1 MSPARLKSLEL
12 VGYKTFASKTTL
24 EFAERIT
31 AVVGP
36 NGSGKSNIA
45 DALRWVLGEQ
55 AYGLMR
61 GRKTDDMIFSGSET
75 RARAGMASATVTFDN
90 SEGWLPIDF
99 SEVSITR
106 RAYRDGQNEY
116 LVNGQKVRL
125 RDVTELLSR
134 SGLAERT
141 YTVIGQGM
149 VDAALSLR
157 AEDRRALFEE
167 AAGISLYRQRREQSL
182 RRLEATRRNLERVE
196 DILAELA
203 PRLRSLERQAQ
214 RAGEYEQVRADL
226 RVILREWYGY
236 HWHRAQ
242 QEYLDSLAFA
252 SQQEKTLAAAR
263 QRQAGLDRQLAEV
276 RDRLNGLRARLASW
290 HRQLAELHSRRETAT
305 RELAVSDERQRA
317 LREQQDRLR
326 HDLSQRQEELAL
338 ERERRQEA
346 EVKAARLEAET
357 ADAETQAEAARAAL
371 AARLAQRAELEV
383 ELAALRQSLEAANT
397 RKIELATLQ
406 ADLSTRLEKQGAAQ
420 SEIAAAVQ
428 AAETAQAEAAARL
441 AAAEE
446 GDARAEAE
454 LAAAEARLEAART
467 RLKELEEARSTAQ
480 TERGRLE
487 ADAARL
493 QAQLDVLAQAE
504 ASLSGYASG
513 AKALLEAARGGRLAG
528 AHGALSSHLNVPPEY
543 ETAIAAALG
552 PYVDAV
558 LVQGGSDSDQALAL
572 LEAEPARAALLPLD
586 ALQPPTP
593 LTAPNDPDC
602 LGVAARLVS
611 APPELRPALDLLLG
625 NTLVV
630 RDRRAARRL
639 LAGQPAAAR
648 AVSLRGEVFAASGAI
663 VVDTESSAATLSR
676 PRQRQELEEA
686 IETNRQARAAAEEQ
700 RAALANR
707 QQTAETEQNTAEQ
720 TLRETRRRREQAARS
735 HQEAGLAHEDAQ
747 RQADWQRN
755 RQTALQQEL
764 SQAAGQIELLQ
775 QEAAELAESTE
786 QANAHLRARNAELA
800 ALTLDEQQA
809 EVQHWETQ
817 VAVSQRAL
825 ADAQTA
831 LAERQQAHQRAQEQ
845 TATLQTSETEVQE
858 ALTALRTAVTDMR
871 AAEGDIGGELSALT
885 TLIDPAEAELR
896 QTEDQQTALETTEAQ
911 TRQTLNNAERGH
923 TQAQITLARR
933 QEALDSLRR
942 RIEDDFGLVD
952 FTYEKEV
959 TGPTPLPLGDMVER
973 LPAVQA
979 IAPDLEE
986 RLKQQRMQLRRMGA
1000 VNPDAQSE
1008 YKQVRERHDSM
1019 VSQVDDLQKA
1029 ESDIRE
1035 VIAELDSLMDREFR
1049 KTFDTVAAEFRE
1061 IFARLFPGGQARLL
1075 LTEAEEAEDIGI
1087 DIEARLPGKRMQRL
1101 ALLSGG
1107 ERSLTA
1113 TALVFSLLKA
1123 SPTPFCVMD
1132 EVDAALDEANVERLR
1147 ELLQEL
1153 SQQTQFVIITH
1164 NRSTV
1169 QAAEVIY
1176 GITMGR
1182 DTTSQ
1187 SISLRLEQVD
1197 ETYA

>member
-12 VGYKTFASKTTL
+12 VGYKTFASKTRL

-90 SEGWLPIDF
+90 TEGWLPIDF

-116 LVNGQKVRL
+116 LINSQKVRL
-125 RDVTELLSR
+125 RDVSELLAR

-149 VDAALSLR
+149 VDAALSLK

-167 AAGISLYRQRREQSL
+167 AAGISLYRQRREQAL
-182 RRLEATRRNLERVE
+182 RRLDATKRNLERVQ

-226 RVILREWYGY
+226 REILREWYGY

-242 QEYLDSLAFA
+242 QEYLDGLTYAT
-252 SQQEKTLAAAR
+252 QQEKTLATARAR
-263 QRQAGLDRQLAEV
+263 QTELDRGLTEV
-276 RDRLNGLRARLASW
+276 RDRLNGLRARLGSW
-290 HRQLAELHSRRETAT
+290 HRQLAELHTRRESTT

-317 LREQQDRLR
+317 LREQQARLAS
-326 HDLSQRQEELAL
+326 DLTQRQHELAL
-338 ERERRQEA
+338 ERERLQEA
-346 EVKAARLEAET
+346 EVKAARLEADA
-357 ADAETQAEAARAAL
+357 ADAEAQAEAAKAAL
-371 AARLAQRAELEV
+371 TARQSQRATLET
-383 ELAALRQSLEAANT
+383 ELAAARARLEALNT
-397 RKIELATLQ
+397 RKIELATLK
-406 ADLSTRLEKQGAAQ
+406 ADLTSRLEKQGEAQ
-420 SEIAAAVQ
+420 AAVAADVT
-428 AAETAQAEAAARL
+428 AAETARQ
-441 AAAEE
+441 AAEE
-446 GDARAEAE
+446 ALQTAQQQQ
-454 LAAAEARLEAART
+454 AAAEAAQSQAEQRLEAARSA
-467 RLKELEEARSTAQ
+467 LKDIENQRTAAQ
-480 TERGRLE
+480 QGRARLE
-487 ADAARL
+487 AEQARL
-493 QAQLDVLAQAE
+493 QAQLDVLVQAE
-504 ASLSGYASG
+504 NSLSGYASG
-513 AKALLEAARGGRLAG
+513 AKNLLEAARRGELAG
-528 AHGALSSHLNVPPEY
+528 TQGALSSYLNVSTEY

-552 PYVDAV
+552 QYVDAV
-558 LVQGGSDSDQALAL
+558 VVQGNSASEAALAL
-572 LEAEPARAALLPLD
+572 LELEPARAALLPLQSLTPPAPLKAPAD
-586 ALQPPTP
+586 A
-593 LTAPNDPDC
+593 DC
-602 LGVAARLVS
+602 LGVAAALVS

-625 NTLVV
+625 RTLIA
-630 RDRRAARRL
+630 RDRKAARRL
-639 LAGQPAAAR
+639 LAGQPAG
-648 AVSLRGEVFAASGAI
+648 VQIVTLRGEVFAAGGAI
-663 VVDTESSAATLSR
+663 VVDTESNAATLRR
-676 PRQRQELEEA
+676 PRERQEYQ
-686 IETNRQARAAAEEQ
+686 ETLAANQQAQTAANAALQALAERQTAAEAELTAAEGGLKEAR
-700 RAALANR
+700 RAS
-707 QQTAETEQNTAEQ
+707 
-720 TLRETRRRREQAARS
+720 EQAGRT
-735 HQEAGLAHEDAQ
+735 HQQAVLGRDSAQ
-747 RQADWQRN
+747 RQLEWQHSR
-755 RQTALQQEL
+755 RDALAQEL
-764 SQAAGQIELLQ
+764 SQAASQIETLNR
-775 QEAAELAESTE
+775 EAAELAENAE
-786 QANAHLRARNAELA
+786 QALEAQRARTNELA
-800 ALTLDEQQA
+800 GLTLDEQQTQ
-809 EVQHWETQ
+809 VQHWETQ
-817 VAVSQRAL
+817 VAVSRRAL
-825 ADAQTA
+825 ADAEA
-831 LAERQQAHQRAQEQ
+831 ARAERQQAHERAQSQ
-845 TATLQTSETEVQE
+845 AGSLLASETEIQNQL
-858 ALTALRTAVTDMR
+858 AALRAAVTDMR
-871 AAEGDIGGELSALT
+871 NAEGGIGTELRALQE
-885 TLIDPAEAELR
+885 LIDPAEEELRAAEAQQAELETNEAEAR
-896 QTEDQQTALETTEAQ
+896 QG
-911 TRQTLNNAERGH
+911 LNNAERGH
-923 TQAQITLARR
+923 AQAQITLARR

-959 TGPTPLPLGDMVER
+959 SGPTPLPLGEMVER
-973 LPAVQA
+973 LPVMHA

-1008 YKQVRERHDSM
+1008 YRQVKERYESM
-1019 VSQVDDLQKA
+1019 TTQVDDLQQA
-1029 ESDIRE
+1029 ETDITA
-1035 VIAELDSLMDREFR
+1035 VIAELDGLMDREFR
-1049 KTFDTVAAEFRE
+1049 KTFDRVAAEFRE

-1075 LTEAEEAEDIGI
+1075 LTESEDATDIGI

-1113 TALVFSLLKA
+1113 AALVFALLKA

-1153 SQQTQFVIITH
+1153 SHQTQFVIITH
-1164 NRSTV
+1164 NRNTV

-1187 SISLRLEQVD
+1187 SISLRLDQVD